1 MSISLHFVRHWCRA
15 SDVDRWA
22 FLDRMKM
29 RMIVSVTILTA
40 GLTLLAEE
48 LGGTGVWIADRRSAD
63 EPLRTVQVWPGS
75 PADKA
80 GIKPG
85 WFLISVDGTNVVS
98 MPLTNAMSM
107 LRGPVGKAVTLE
119 VTDPSGSQTNKFT
132 VKRGRIVIENNRVV
146 AITDP

>member
-1 MSISLHFVRHWCRA
+1 MDGMTSLHEQ
-15 SDVDRWA
+15 
-22 FLDRMKM
+22 FLNRMK
-29 RMIVSVTILTA
+29 RRVIVAVGFLA
-40 GLTLLAEE
+40 LELTLLAEE
-48 LGGTGVWIADRRSAD
+48 MGGTGVWIADRRSAD

-85 WFLISVDGTNVVS
+85 WFLISVDGTNVVRV
-98 MPLTNAMSM
+98 PLTNAMSM
-107 LRGPVGKAVTLE
+107 VRGPVGKVVTLE
-119 VTDPSGSQTNKFT
+119 IADPTRSQTNKFA